1 MSLSQNI
8 LDAVEILANS
18 SISKAGYDRTIQ
30 AQVLSCEDASIG
42 RYRCRYQDSTI
53 YAYSNNLDTSYNK
66 GDYVYILVPSNDMK
80 KEKTILCTSSRRG
93 NNFVSETKEE
103 DEYNVIGSNCILST
117 RKYYLNTDNLN
128 YSYNIYSQENVENA
142 LRIDAEAVERYI
154 KNADAFKI
162 SLMIKTL
169 IPINRQSRGSY
180 GLIFTLV
187 FKDNTLEK
195 EVERVYII
203 NEDNMSG
210 NPYKYKNNTK
220 QTAIFKIDGKN
231 FVKIKQ
237 IKLFNKDFPNTAA
250 AVTSG
255 DLSSGDIAI
264 SALTLYGLEAIDT
277 ESSENVAVSFSTPEG
292 VILTESI
299 DTVPITAQ
307 VRVNNKL
314 VSSDQK
320 LKFYWGIEDAGIT
333 PSSVYYNKYLGSG
346 WRCLN
351 EYNTISSVA
360 VNWVPN
366 SETFNYTKDYDDT
379 LLTIDNNVRVAVLFN
394 DNIYT
399 NELVIHSSKNTNI
412 SLISDAGTVFYY
424 DKGTPKITC
433 SITGRVGEYTYKW
446 GQETNT
452 GLFRAL
458 EETSNNITVAVKK
471 ITDFTKIK
479 CSIYEGTTYRGTAA
493 IILINSIKQDQLS
506 LIEGWDGKTV
516 QINEDSILSPRVGAG
531 KKDDNGFTG
540 VVMGVLKQYSENSD
554 VEEKIGLFGYANSER
569 SFFLNSKN
577 GSAIFGAGRGK
588 IAIDP
593 SRDEA
598 LIYSSNFWKSTNLNE
613 DGFPKNYEY
622 RYPNDYKQDKTL
634 RNKLNTNYTNPQG
647 MLINLTKP
655 EIVYGSGN
663 FFVDEKG
670 RLSASNVNVS
680 GKIVTSSNPDNAV
693 FTSTQLDAGTFS
705 IWYRSSGT
713 AATPAPKVFEIV
725 ISGTETI
732 KQTCLLADSNN
743 SQGIGIGV
751 PWPDPKVPGTNYII
765 TDYSYNLGQGEI
777 EEDCRHKFIGKI
789 KFFEDQSSDRPSPKT
804 PDTTL
809 MEVNG
814 NVSING
820 TLQVD
825 SVSVANGTVVSG
837 DQTYS
842 GNLTVNGN
850 ITSSTGKITANNGLD
865 ITGTSILRGATTLN
879 STLTVIGSTSFNDNV
894 NILGDKSLR
903 WGGKD
908 FIKYI
913 TLESD
918 SSNYGLY
925 IGAID
930 EKLFLRGS
938 VITSNVAISTSSD
951 ERKKNNINLLDRRY
965 IQLLKEISPVSFKY
979 NSQLDENFHTGF
991 IAQDVKAAM
1000 QKCGIS
1006 NNQLAAFVDIN
1017 KDGSQYALRYEE
1029 FISPMLLY
1037 IKSLEEQIK
1046 LLKQKVGI

>member
-255 DLSSGDIAI
+255 DLSSGDVAI
-264 SALTLYGLEAIDT
+264 SALTLYGLEAIDI
-277 ESSENVAVSFSTPEG
+277 ESNENVAVSFSTPEG
-292 VILTESI
+292 IILTESI
-299 DTVPITAQ
+299 DTIPITAQ

-360 VNWVPN
+360 VDWVPN

-379 LLTIDNNVRVAVLFN
+379 LLTIDNNIRVAVLFN
-394 DNIYT
+394 DNTYT
-399 NELVIHSSKNTNI
+399 NELVIHNSKNTNI
-412 SLISDAGTVFYY
+412 NLISDAGTVFYY

-493 IILINSIKQDQLS
+493 IILINSIKQDELS

-531 KKDDNGFTG
+531 KKDNNGFTG

-554 VEEKIGLFGYANSER
+554 VKEKIGLLGYANSER
-569 SFFLNSKN
+569 SFFLNSEN
-577 GSAIFGAGRGK
+577 GSAIFGLDEGS
-588 IAIDP
+588 IIVDP
-593 SRDEA
+593 ASKQA
-598 LIYSSNFWKSTNLNE
+598 LLYSKSFWRNYNE
-613 DGFPKNYEY
+613 NGLPNNYADDNESGS
-622 RYPNDYKQDKTL
+622 
-634 RNKLNTNYTNPQG
+634 G
-647 MLINLTKP
+647 MLIDLSTP
-655 EIVYGSGN
+655 AIRFGSGN
-663 FFVDEKG
+663 FSVD
-670 RLSASNVNVS
+670 SNGNLKANNADLT
-680 GKIVTSSNPDNAV
+680 GTMKTTSNQNGYQR
-693 FTSTQLDAGTFS
+693 TQLSGGT
-705 IWYRSSGT
+705 I
-713 AATPAPKVFEIV
+713 KVFYGKSQDTLSEIMTGG
-725 ISGTETI
+725 IWGSSYATQYCFLGNSAIYDGIAIGEKTPLNTI
-732 KQTCLLADSNN
+732 YTYYRCNIKNA
-743 SQGIGIGV
+743 
-751 PWPDPKVPGTNYII
+751 
-765 TDYSYNLGQGEI
+765 EI
-777 EEDCRHKFIGKI
+777 AEDCRHYFGGGKVKI
-789 KFFEDQSSDRPSPKT
+789 VNQ
-804 PDTTL
+804 L
-809 MEVNG
+809 EVNG
-814 NVSING
+814 
-820 TLQVD
+820 
-825 SVSVANGTVVSG
+825 
-837 DQTYS
+837 QTFFKSAIDCSDGGYLKF
-842 GNLTVNGN
+842 NKAIALRYWENNGN
-850 ITSSTGKITANNGLD
+850 NTGLHLGIDGDSLILHGKLKNISFENNYG
-865 ITGTSILRGATTLN
+865 IVCNNRIALRYRDVKDTE
-879 STLTVIGSTSFNDNV
+879 DNTIV
-894 NILGDKSLR
+894 
-903 WGGKD
+903 
-908 FIKYI
+908 
-913 TLESD
+913 
-918 SSNYGLY
+918 GLY
-925 IGAID
+925 IGQDNENLSLVGTNIYAN
-930 EKLFLRGS
+930 GS
-938 VITSNVAISTSSD
+938 PVSVSSD
-951 ERKKNNINLLDRRY
+951 ARKKQEIKNLDSKYL
-965 IQLLKEISPVSFKY
+965 QLMKEINSVSFKY
-979 NSQLDENFHTGF
+979 NTGTSTSGRVHTGF
-991 IAQDVKAAM
+991 IAQDVQAAM

-1006 NNQLAAFVDIN
+1006 SNQFAAFVDLN
-1017 KDGSQYALRYEE
+1017 KDGSEYALRYEE

-1037 IKSLEEQIK
+1037 IKSLEKQIE